1 VNDFSEKGGLM
12 SPDTP
17 ATPVD
22 TTPAPQAT
30 MPEAAASADLETLK
44 ADLEAMRAQAA
55 ENQDKYLRAKAETEN
70 VRRRA
75 EAEVASTHK
84 FAIERFALEMLAVKD
99 SLERAKAVDVQ
110 AAGEV
115 VLDRMLEGI
124 DLTLRLM
131 DSVFQ
136 KFALAEVSPAKGD
149 RFDPEQHQAMSM
161 QETSEVPANHVVVAV
176 QKGYLLNGRLLR
188 PALVIVAKAPESAP
202 AAQA

>member
-55 ENQDKYLRAKAETEN
+55 ENQDKYL
-70 VRRRA
+70 
-75 EAEVASTHK
+75 
-84 FAIERFALEMLAVKD
+84 
-99 SLERAKAVDVQ
+99 
-110 AAGEV
+110 
-115 VLDRMLEGI
+115 GI

>member
-1 VNDFSEKGGLM
+1 M
-12 SPDTP
+12 SPENP
-17 ATPVD
+17 ATPAD
-22 TTPAPQAT
+22 MSPASQAVT
-30 MPEAAASADLETLK
+30 PEAAAGADLETLK
-44 ADLEAMRAQAA
+44 AEIETVRAQAA
-55 ENQDKYLRAKAETEN
+55 ENLDKFLRAKAETEN

-75 EAEVASTHK
+75 ETEVASTHK

-110 AAGEV
+110 TAGGV

-124 DLTLRLM
+124 DLTLKLM

-149 RFDPEQHQAMSM
+149 RFDPEKHQAMSV
-161 QETSEVPANHVVVAV
+161 QETGEVPPNHVVVAV

-188 PALVIVAKAPESAP
+188 PALVIVARAPEGAT
-202 AAQA
+202 ATQA